1 MSKEETGRSRGTL
14 AMDNSVESTTTRN
27 VANVQQWLIL
37 RPADTASYMTLVIG
51 YLVSVLGESR
61 LTPFNFTATT
71 IISLL
76 CGFLL
81 WWLNAVGEIREWQRV
96 LALAALSIL
105 AFLNGL
111 LAATG
116 LWFNFLLYFVIVA
129 NTFIHLS
136 LRTALIANLLLYL
149 EVGLTFFLL
158 DKWNGLST
166 NWLSMLS
173 GFAFVGAF
181 SLSNR
186 LLTTERERS
195 SRLLS
200 QLETSNHELETAHAQ
215 LQHYAK
221 EIEELAITRERTRM
235 AREIHDTLGHYLTII
250 TIQLETMSKL
260 QEHDP
265 ARVHTEIEEARR
277 VAAQCMQ
284 EVRIA
289 VAALRPTSIA
299 NLDLKQALIQLASE
313 FRRAVPETEL
323 TLDLET
329 LLPTHSAEL
338 QLALYRAAQ
347 EALTNVRKHT
357 RAAKVLLRL
366 RYENESIELMV
377 RDNGQGMMATDFL
390 PQQSSGFGLIG
401 LRERIELLG
410 GQVSYGPAE
419 PAGYR
424 VTARIHTPRP
434 QALTGEGV

>member
-1 MSKEETGRSRGTL
+1 MH
-14 AMDNSVESTTTRN
+14 AMDNAVESTTARQ
-27 VANVQQWLIL
+27 VANVQQWLTL
-37 RPADTASYMTLVIG
+37 RPADTASYITLVIG
-51 YLVSVLGESR
+51 YLVSVLSVSR

-71 IISLL
+71 IMNLL

-81 WWLNAVGEIREWQRV
+81 WWLNAVGDTREWQRA
-96 LALAALSIL
+96 LALVALSIL

-111 LAATG
+111 LVATG
-116 LWFNFLLYFVIVA
+116 LWFNFLLYFVIVG
-129 NTFIHLS
+129 NTFLHLS
-136 LRTALIANLLLYL
+136 LRKAWIAVLMLYL
-149 EVGLTFFLL
+149 EVGLTFLL
-158 DKWNGLST
+158 LEGWNGLST

-186 LLTTERERS
+186 LLNSERERS

-200 QLETSNHELETAHAQ
+200 QLETSNHELEKAHAQ
-215 LQHYAK
+215 LQQYAK

-250 TIQLETMSKL
+250 TIQLETISKL
-260 QEHDP
+260 QERDP
-265 ARVHTEIEEARR
+265 TRVHAEIEEARR

-284 EVRIA
+284 EVRTA

-299 NLDLKQALIQLASE
+299 NLDLKEALTQLGCE
-313 FRRAVPETEL
+313 FRSAEPDIEL
-323 TLDLET
+323 TLDMET
-329 LLPTHSAEL
+329 MLPAYSAEL

-347 EALTNVRKHT
+347 EALTNVHKHA

-366 RYENESIELMV
+366 RYENENVELMV
-377 RDNGQGMMATDFL
+377 RDNGQGTMAANQF
-390 PQQSSGFGLIG
+390 PQQNSGFGLTG

-419 PAGYR
+419 PSGYR
-424 VTARIHTPRP
+424 VTVSIHTPKP
-434 QALTGEGV
+434 QAVTGEVA